1 MRKKIRVPVIKI
13 IRALLPVIKNTVN
26 AIVDAREE
34 DSDEGKKVTRD
45 EWEDIL
51 AEALLDIVPNLAKL
65 MEDANK

>member
-1 MRKKIRVPVIKI
+1 MRKKIRIPVIKI

-26 AIVDAREE
+26 AIVDARRE
-34 DSDEGKKVTRD
+34 DSDEGKTVTRE

-51 AEALLDIVPNLAKL
+51 AEALLDIVPNLAEL